1 MFEDFIVVMLI
12 GRIFKFCPKIAKV
25 GGKLV
30 ARSSIL
36 AQVLTLFAAARR
48 VTVDPTI
55 RGLTIRRRLFWFFNA
70 TQRIDFDRI
79 LNVTYDYS
87 EVAPTSQVAWA
98 YYSCDLFTVGLQLK
112 TGEQILLFRFFGGG
126 DFVNDSFLPDWMYW
140 QDELEAKLAHG
151 SQEREAGAYAKTLG
165 GLIGVP
171 VHSPM

>member
-1 MFEDFIVVMLI
+1 MFEDFILVMLI
-12 GRIFKFCPKIAKV
+12 GRIFKFCPKISKV

-36 AQVLTLFAAARR
+36 AQLFSLFAAARR
-48 VTVDPTI
+48 VTVDPAH
-55 RGLTIRRRLFWFFNA
+55 RGVVIQRRLFWFVNA

-87 EVAPTSQVAWA
+87 EVAPTARVAWS
-98 YYSCDLFTVGLQLK
+98 YYSCDLFTVGLLLK

-126 DFVNDSFLPDWMYW
+126 DFYNESIAPDWMYW
-140 QDELEAKLAHG
+140 EEYAGAALARG
-151 SQEREAGAYAKTLG
+151 TQEREAKGYADTLG
-165 GLIGVP
+165 RLISVP